1 MVKVSVL
8 HNLAGRPYE
17 QQKLNE
23 PPRASGDRVLLIN
36 RGFQR
41 PPPTY
46 NYEER
51 QGLMTGDCLSII
63 FCLSSTNL
71 GPLLLSVYLFGP
83 RCFVPRGPTPLIGL
97 CRLGTLWMQYFKIIF
112 LVVI

>member
-1 MVKVSVL
+1 MSQLAESGQLGGEIVKVSVL

-41 PPPTY
+41 HPPTY

-51 QGLMTGDCLSII
+51 QGLMT
-63 FCLSSTNL
+63 
-71 GPLLLSVYLFGP
+71 
-83 RCFVPRGPTPLIGL
+83 RGLP
-97 CRLGTLWMQYFKIIF
+97 
-112 LVVI
+112 